1 MTTTRTR
8 QPITLK
14 RIMDKL
20 LDSFDQALGTTYG
33 GGVTEGDILRM
44 LKRHPLG
51 PYLPIISYDTHTKT
65 YHTTED
71 GVGFLF
77 ECSPLYFAG
86 DESYTQIEALFKKE
100 YPNNSVIQFIICSD
114 DFIDPMISAYVST
127 TSVDNPVLS
136 NLAIMQAEYMLQAKC
151 GLPRVPSLPVRHFR
165 LFVAIKFPEKK
176 VSKLKLVQLFKE
188 SREILMGAGLHPR
201 PMEPTAL
208 MHWLRRLFNPNK
220 DVHSPAL
227 GTYNDTIPF
236 NKQVILAESEVDITS
251 RGIQIGATY
260 DDEFQGIT
268 LRGISIKSP
277 PPTLNSLELHDVFGA
292 IQGGGYFADSQ
303 QIPCNFIFSISLY
316 FSKSVNASIG
326 RKASLTVRQQ
336 STKQDGVT
344 LNKKQQEFIQAK
356 DDLAHHKT
364 YVRPVITMW
373 LYDRDQEK
381 VDNAVST
388 AKNLWEAH
396 SFTIQEE
403 SHIQMPAF
411 LASLPFGLIPQENVL
426 DNLVRDFACTTTQ
439 VLPLLPIQ
447 ADFAAFSP
455 SPIIPLFGRKGQ
467 LQGIDIFDPR
477 AKSYNG
483 LVAADTG
490 TGKSVLMNYIIM
502 NYLRTGA
509 KVTGIDIGD
518 SYRNTCRMVGGQY
531 IDFENVISMNPF
543 GFVSVGGDAEDQ
555 NENLQVVVPLIAQM
569 AFTHDNVIDNEYWSL
584 LDMAV
589 KWAWD
594 EFGPDAEVNSVW
606 QYCKEFK
613 QRYRGELQHADKIM
627 AEKAELLSI
636 FLEKWTTTK
645 NGVYG
650 GWVNGRS
657 ELNIRNNNFTIF
669 ELQRIKGIP
678 DLFSVMSLILI
689 NAITMDLYLS
699 DRSRKKIVLLEEAG
713 QFLRESPL
721 LLQVVNEMY
730 RRIRKYGGGSFV
742 VTQSLLDTLS
752 WGDTGRTI
760 MDNARWKFLLESD
773 SFPKAKDEKLLDVS
787 DFVLELMKSTKSR
800 KPDYSEIFAMTPVG
814 MGHMRLSLPPWVFY
828 SVATDGPIVSKIEQ
842 LRKEGLSYDQAISW
856 MVDNFRF

>member
-1 MTTTRTR
+1 MVAR
-8 QPITLK
+8 
-14 RIMDKL
+14 KL
-20 LDSFDQALGTTYG
+20 LDRFDKLLGTTYG
-33 GGVTEGDILRM
+33 GGVTYGDIQDM
-44 LKRHPLG
+44 VSRHPFG
-51 PYLPIISYDTHTKT
+51 PFLPYISHDSATHTW
-65 YHTTED
+65 YNSD
-71 GVGFLF
+71 DSVGFLF

-86 DESYTQIEALFKKE
+86 DDSYTQMEALFKKE
-100 YPNNSVIQFIICSD
+100 LPNNTVIQFILAAD
-114 DFIDPMISAYVST
+114 DYIDPMLDRYLAT
-127 TSVDNPVLS
+127 TSVENPVLQ
-136 NLAIMQAEYMLQAKC
+136 NIAKMQADYLRQSKR
-151 GLPRVPSLPVRHFR
+151 GLPSVSSLPVRHFR
-165 LFVAIKFPEKK
+165 SPVSIKFPEKK
-176 VSKLKLVQLFKE
+176 VSALKLRQLYKE
-188 SREILMGAGLHPR
+188 TREILAGAGMNPQ
-201 PMEPTAL
+201 PMGPQKL
-208 MHWLRRLFNPNK
+208 LHWLRRVFNSNK
-220 DVHSPAL
+220 DIHSPAL
-227 GTYNDTIPF
+227 GSYNDAIPM
-236 NKQVILAESEVDITS
+236 NKQIVLAESEIDVEGRYIK
-251 RGIQIGATY
+251 IGSKNHDGQFEGSY
-260 DDEFQGIT
+260 F
-268 LRGISIKSP
+268 RGISIKSP
-277 PPTLNSLELHDVFGA
+277 APSIDSLEMHGVVGA
-292 IQGGGYFADSQ
+292 ITGGGYFADTQ
-303 QIPCNFIFSISLY
+303 QIPCNFIL
-316 FSKSVNASIG
+316 SVNIFFHKNINAALG
-326 RKASLTVRQQ
+326 RKATMTVRQQ
-336 STKQDGVT
+336 ATEQDAKT
-344 LNKKQQEFIQAK
+344 LSKRQNEFTTIK
-356 DDLAHHKT
+356 DDLAHNRT
-364 YVRPVITMW
+364 YVRIMPTMW
-373 LYDRDQEK
+373 IYDRDLEK

-388 AKNLWEAH
+388 AKNLWEA
-396 SFTIQEE
+396 SGFLMQEE
-403 SHIQMPAF
+403 SHIQTPTF
-411 LASLPFGLIPQENVL
+411 LATLPFGLIPDESIIKNM
-426 DNLVRDFACTTTQ
+426 VRDFQCNTQ
-439 VLPLLPIQ
+439 QALPLLPVQ
-447 ADFAAFSP
+447 ADFAAFSKNP
-455 SPIIPLFGRKGQ
+455 VIPFIGRKGQ

-518 SYRNTCRMVGGQY
+518 SYRNTCNMVGGQY
-531 IDFENVISMNPF
+531 IDFEKQISMNPF

-569 AFTHDNVIDNEYWSL
+569 AFAHDSVIDNEYWSL

-589 KWAWD
+589 KWSW
-594 EFGPDAEVNSVW
+594 ETYGPDADVNSVW

-613 QRYRGELQHADKIM
+613 QRYSGELQHADKIM

-657 ELNIRNNNFTIF
+657 ELNIKNNNFTIF

-800 KPDYSEIFAMTPVG
+800 KPDYSEIFAMTPIG
-814 MGHMRLSLPPWVFY
+814 MGHMRLSLPRWVFY
-828 SVATDGPIVSKIEQ
+828 AVSTDGPVVSQIEK

-856 MVDNFRF
+856 MVDNFEF